1 VPSVAVRNPH
11 LLVWR
16 DPPPWPFVWRGLLP
30 LSGLAAAVL
39 IAFGPLAHRTIE
51 ADVQGEIRARLNAA
65 GFGWSALA
73 VSGQNVTLAGEEPA
87 PAAGERALALARD
100 ATCPTWLGPRTCA
113 VRVVGRF
120 TAALPVLAGTAPQQA
135 AAQACERSLASVLA
149 SGEIV
154 FTSGSA
160 IIDAG
165 SGPLLDRLA
174 HAARSCPG
182 TIRIEG
188 HTDIIG
194 RTAFNR
200 SLSEARAQAVR
211 AALIERGIPAQRLSA
226 QGFGAAR
233 PIADNRTEN
242 GRARNRRIEFHA
254 VAAAAVP
261 AG

>member
-1 VPSVAVRNPH
+1 M
-11 LLVWR
+11 
-16 DPPPWPFVWRGLLP
+16 
-30 LSGLAAAVL
+30 
-39 IAFGPLAHRTIE
+39 
-51 ADVQGEIRARLNAA
+51 
-65 GFGWSALA
+65 
-73 VSGQNVTLAGEEPA
+73 
-87 PAAGERALALARD
+87 
-100 ATCPTWLGPRTCA
+100 
-113 VRVVGRF
+113 
-120 TAALPVLAGTAPQQA
+120 
-135 AAQACERSLASVLA
+135 
-149 SGEIV
+149 

-261 AG
+261 EG

>member
-1 VPSVAVRNPH
+1 
-11 LLVWR
+11 
-16 DPPPWPFVWRGLLP
+16 
-30 LSGLAAAVL
+30 
-39 IAFGPLAHRTIE
+39 
-51 ADVQGEIRARLNAA
+51 
-65 GFGWSALA
+65 
-73 VSGQNVTLAGEEPA
+73 
-87 PAAGERALALARD
+87 
-100 ATCPTWLGPRTCA
+100 
-113 VRVVGRF
+113 VGRF
-120 TAALPVLAGTAPQQA
+120 TAALPALAGTAPQQA
-135 AAQACERSLASVLA
+135 AAQACERSLASVLT

-154 FTSGSA
+154 FASGSA

-165 SGPLLDRLA
+165 SSPLLDHLA
-174 HAARSCPG
+174 QAARSCPG
-182 TIRIEG
+182 SIRIEG

-211 AALIERGIPAQRLSA
+211 AALIERGISAQRLSA

-261 AG
+261 EG